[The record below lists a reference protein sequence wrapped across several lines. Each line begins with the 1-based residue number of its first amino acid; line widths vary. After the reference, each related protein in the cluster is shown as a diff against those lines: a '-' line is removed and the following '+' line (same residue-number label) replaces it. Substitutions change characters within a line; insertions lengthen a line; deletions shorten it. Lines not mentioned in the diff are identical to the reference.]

1 MLRKMLFPRYLRNLN
16 MARFSEADGEP
27 GFVEMVAQYFDRAAT
42 YTNIPEDSLQIIKV
56 PDATLK
62 MNLPFLR
69 DDGTYDYVQA
79 FRCHHSRHRL
89 PAKGGTRISEH
100 VDQDEVE
107 ALATLMSFKLA
118 VVEVPFGGAKG
129 GIKMNPKLY
138 SKNETERIIRR
149 YTLEMAKYNF
159 IGSAIDVP
167 GPDVGTNTWHMDIM
181 ADTYKTLFGHKDIDH
196 MGVVTGKSIVAGGIN
211 GRGESTGLGVYYC
224 IRNILTRDEYVDLRN
239 KHGLTEGMADK
250 KVIVQGFGAVGYWAC
265 HFLVEEGAKVVGVQ
279 EYNGCLY
286 NPNGIDIFALKEH
299 LSLGNGVIGH
309 PDLVPGSSILDREC
323 DILIPAALE
332 KALNKHNCEGIKAKL
347 IAEGGNG
354 VSTVNADRV
363 FEQNNICVIP
373 DILCN
378 AAGVTCSYL
387 EWLKNLEHK
396 QPGRLVTK
404 WEEKSKKHLL
414 LDIERAFKEQGYN
427 IDLSNLS
434 RTSVK
439 GPSDLDLVYT
449 GLDKIMSVAMRGTVK
464 TSMEKGVSMRMAVY
478 INSIIRI
485 YKNFENTG
493 LTLK

>member
-1 MLRKMLFPRYLRNLN
+1 MLRKLFGKKSLRCLPL
-16 MARFSEADGEP
+16 ARFSDLEGEP
-27 GFVEMVAQYFDRAAT
+27 GFVEMVQQYFDRAASFT
-42 YTNIPEDSLQIIKV
+42 SIPEDALRVIKV
-56 PDATLK
+56 PDSTLK
-62 MNLPFLR
+62 INVPFLR
-69 DDGTYDYVQA
+69 DDGTYDTVEA

-100 VDQDEVE
+100 VDQNEVE

-118 VVEVPFGGAKG
+118 VVEVPFGGSKG
-129 GIKMNPKLY
+129 GLKMNPREY
-138 SKNETERIIRR
+138 SKQETERIIRR
-149 YTLEMAKYNF
+149 YTLELAKYNF
-159 IGSAIDVP
+159 IGSSIDVP

-181 ADTYKTLFGHKDIDH
+181 ADTYKTLYGHKDIDH

-211 GRGESTGLGVYYC
+211 GRNESTGLGVYYC
-224 IRNILTRDEYVDLRN
+224 IRNVLTRGEYANLRK
-239 KHGLTEGMADK
+239 KHGLTEGVQGK
-250 KVIVQGFGAVGYWAC
+250 KVILQGFGAVGYWAS
-265 HFLVEEGAKVVGVQ
+265 HFLSEEGAKIVGVQ

-286 NPNGIDIFALKEH
+286 NPNGIDIVALKSH
-299 LSLGNGVIGH
+299 LAKGDGVTGH
-309 PDLVPGSSILDREC
+309 PDLVPGASILDREC

-332 KALNKHNCEGIKAKL
+332 KALNKYNCESIKAKL

-354 VSTVNADRV
+354 VSTVNADKV

-404 WEEKSKKHLL
+404 WEEKSKKQLIQ
-414 LDIERAFKEQGYN
+414 DIQKAFKDQGYD
-427 IDLSNLS
+427 IDLSMLS
-434 RTSVK
+434 KESVK

-449 GLDKIMSVAMRGTVK
+449 GLDKIMSVAMRQTVA
-464 TSMEKGVSMRMAVY
+464 TSMQKGVSLRMAVF
-478 INSIIRI
+478 INSITRI
-485 YKNFENTG
+485 YKSFENTG

>member
-1 MLRKMLFPRYLRNLN
+1 MLRKLCGKNTLRTLN
-16 MARFSEADGEP
+16 RLRFSEVDGEP
-27 GFVEMVAQYFDRAAT
+27 NFTEMVQQYFDRAAT
-42 YTNIPEDSLQIIKV
+42 YTNIPDDALKVIKV
-56 PDATLK
+56 PDSTLK
-62 MNLPFLR
+62 MNIPFLR
-69 DDGTYDYVQA
+69 DDGTYDTVEA

-89 PAKGGTRISEH
+89 PAKGGTRISEF
-100 VDQDEVE
+100 VDQNEVE

-129 GIKMNPKLY
+129 GIKMNPRNY
-138 SKNETERIIRR
+138 SKNETERIFRR
-149 YTLEMAKYNF
+149 YTLEMAKYNY
-159 IGSAIDVP
+159 IGSSIDVP

-181 ADTYKTLFGHKDIDH
+181 GDTYKTLFGHKDIDH
-196 MGVVTGKSIVAGGIN
+196 MGVVTGKSILAGGIN
-211 GRGESTGLGVYYC
+211 GRNESTGLGVYYC
-224 IRNILTRDEYVDLRN
+224 IRNVLTRDEYKDLRKQYN
-239 KHGLTEGMADK
+239 LGEGLAGK
-250 KVIVQGFGAVGYWAC
+250 KVIIQGFGAVGYWAS
-265 HFLVEEGAKVVGVQ
+265 HFLVEEGAKIVGVQ
-279 EYNGCLY
+279 EFNGCLY
-286 NPNGIDIFALKEH
+286 NPNGIDIFALKDY
-299 LSLGNGVIGH
+299 LAKGQGVTGH
-309 PDLVPGSSILDREC
+309 PDLIPDKSILDREC

-354 VSTVNADRV
+354 VSTVNADKV

-414 LDIERAFKEQGYN
+414 QEIERSFKEQGYN
-427 IDLSNLS
+427 IDLSSLS
-434 RTSVK
+434 RTAVK

-449 GLDKIMSVAMRGTVK
+449 GLDKIMSVAMRQTVA
-464 TSMEKGVSMRMAVY
+464 TSMQKGVSMRMAVY
-478 INSIIRI
+478 INSIERI
-485 YKNFENTG
+485 YKQFENTG